1 MWCQYEWRKYPCLKD
16 VYQGNRTPEEYYQ
29 AFYLQSGRD
38 PQPYSTYA
46 QVKIFIDGLNDEI
59 WKHMNH
65 YRYVDVLDAL
75 DHANEIY
82 YYMRHAELVKP
93 KKGKDFTK
101 SKKIDN
107 SLKYK
112 LKKFKKST

>member
-1 MWCQYEWRKYPCLKD
+1 M
-16 VYQGNRTPEEYYQ
+16 YQGNRTPEEYYQ

-46 QVKIFIDGLNDEI
+46 QVKIFIDSLNDEI

-82 YYMRHAELVKP
+82 YYMRQRRRAREAKERKRLHEE
-93 KKGKDFTK
+93 
-101 SKKIDN
+101 
-107 SLKYK
+107 
-112 LKKFKKST
+112 